1 MNLIICFYELYSSGA
16 MLKIRNGYRITK
28 GTYVL
33 YKRKEIWSLNGSK
46 RRTQCSI
53 GQPVWLL
60 NTILYFN

>member
-1 MNLIICFYELYSSGA
+1 